1 MSALSARDIRVSYG
15 QVPVLDGVDL
25 DVAPGEVVA
34 LLGPSGAGK
43 STLFRVLSGEL
54 TRASGEVRIADQD
67 VSRAP
72 LWRRARAGL
81 GYMPQTP
88 SVLFDL
94 SVADNVATFERLTRA
109 SPRALGE
116 RLLAVGLDES
126 FADRR
131 ASELSGGERRRLEL
145 LRTLIAEPKIVLLD
159 EPLTGVDPAGAE
171 LIGRVVRQAAER
183 GAGVLVA
190 DHRVR
195 EALAFADR
203 AALLLDGAIRVWA
216 EPEAFEAHPQVQ
228 QRYLG

>member
-1 MSALSARDIRVSYG
+1 M
-15 QVPVLDGVDL
+15 LDGVDL

-67 VSRAP
+67 VSSAP

-109 SPRALGE
+109 PPRALGE